1 MKTRPAAYRS
11 RSPVIARQGH
21 LSTIIDKRSRVA
33 LPSALPW
40 KVGMRVYYSLTPTSP
55 PGLVISR
62 LPIRLVQN
70 RLISNR
76 VQRIYQGLVSKRTA
90 SIRIKNKTAAD
101 VKGIVQV
108 PSGRRLAID
117 DMRP

>member
-1 MKTRPAAYRS
+1 MTTRTAAYRS
-11 RSPVIARQGH
+11 KPSVIARQRQQ
-21 LSTIIDKRSRVA
+21 STIIDNRSRVA

-40 KVGMRVYYSLTPTSP
+40 KVGMRVYYSLTKSVP

-76 VQRIYQGLVSKRTA
+76 VQKIYQGLVSKRMA
-90 SIRIKNKTAAD
+90 SLRIKSKTAAD
-101 VKGIVQV
+101 VKGIVKV
-108 PSGRRLAID
+108 PKGRRLAID
-117 DMRP
+117 EMRP